1 MRQFP
6 MRSAKPKNLQ
16 LNLLQIKVGLGS
28 KWISDQSPLEG
39 KRLFFFYS

>member
-16 LNLLQIKVGLGS
+16 LNLFQIKAGLGS
-28 KWISDQSPLEG
+28 KWISDQSSCAKAVIFL
-39 KRLFFFYS
+39 